1 VSCVVDAN
9 ESIGYVVYI
18 LVKIPHRLFDF
29 LYILSSKIKVTT
41 LFDLIFGGF
50 SLNLE
55 FVCLCWKCI
64 VLFLYLIV
72 KKLEKEMVILH

>member
-1 VSCVVDAN
+1 MSCVVDAN
-9 ESIGYVVYI
+9 ESIGCVVYI

-55 FVCLCWKCI
+55 FVCL
-64 VLFLYLIV
+64 Y
-72 KKLEKEMVILH
+72 